1 MKGSLK
7 LVDGEIVGRLV
18 IKFNILSS
26 SHKKGSFRLLVCPAN
41 PVIRSKYPF
50 FYGVTPP
57 FSTTV
62 KKLRTKA
69 AKREALLEELSS
81 VDAEGLAATN
91 PRAQKRARHAS
102 GCTHKGDAAYALL
115 QQRCVALHIV
125 SKPQWLLLPFPAS
138 LGGPFRRTHVSRDG
152 LRCTTLL
159 ARRLSAIADGCP
171 DAQCEPGR
179 RSTSGS
185 GTDR

>member
-1 MKGSLK
+1 MDSGDDFMKTGRAATRTLAHDAGEPALRVQLSPGQNGAPDHYLTTRSYLAEVCAAKGAQFPNESIELDVFVLLK

-91 PRAQKRARHAS
+91 PRAQK
-102 GCTHKGDAAYALL
+102 L
-115 QQRCVALHIV
+115 
-125 SKPQWLLLPFPAS
+125 
-138 LGGPFRRTHVSRDG
+138 
-152 LRCTTLL
+152 
-159 ARRLSAIADGCP
+159 
-171 DAQCEPGR
+171 
-179 RSTSGS
+179 
-185 GTDR
+185 

>member
-69 AKREALLEELSS
+69 AKRDALLGEQSS

-91 PRAQKRARHAS
+91 PRAQKRARHAC
-102 GCTHKGDAAYALL
+102 GCAHKGDAAYALL
-115 QQRCVALHIV
+115 EQRCLDLYIANF
-125 SKPQWLLLPFPAS
+125 LLELDVEQLRAS
-138 LGGPFRRTHVSRDG
+138 
-152 LRCTTLL
+152 
-159 ARRLSAIADGCP
+159 A
-171 DAQCEPGR
+171 
-179 RSTSGS
+179 
-185 GTDR
+185 GTA